1 MASRVNTKFLVIL
14 SLALALVGG
23 GTLYVAYTVV
33 IKSGDDLIKMGDKKM
48 DEAEAAADEL
58 TRQQAYNAAQFLY
71 SKAVSKDKSN
81 TEYLDHWGNA
91 LSKWIPET
99 QTLYRKAFDQSM
111 LIRRQKAILLRTD
124 IPAFLDYLTIL
135 ERQVSLGDLSRD
147 SLEYVVTETT
157 TALGYFSGSSG
168 DALRRFRGR
177 AIVEMIDANYEV
189 TDERRQMAREDLE
202 AAMSVDPK
210 DGGAALSLARWF
222 RSEARRAIA
231 RGENQSAPALEQEGI
246 ARLRSHV
253 EANPGDAAA
262 AMGLLQIEMDNAIV
276 AAGRD
281 QGGSLASTLAST
293 RDAVVPL
300 RPRLDAVFSVL
311 MAKDPKALDI
321 LELARFRLLESVLG
335 GDGSGAMTDQLL
347 ARAIEAKPLDADVL
361 SMRARVSF
369 ERRDFA
375 RAIEEYQRVVDLK
388 PIPVSLDGL
397 RQHFRR
403 VEAISQQTEA
413 ILGVW
418 ELAKGTEAKS
428 AEINRAKAKRNE
440 LAAELPAEAPALML
454 LDAKLSMAEGREAD
468 ATRLLQQYNERTLN
482 SDVQGLW
489 LLGQV
494 TTRTQPGVARQQFER
509 VLQLQPVNVP
519 VMVALASVEAQLQ
532 NLPRA
537 IELYKAALS
546 ISPDNEAARRGLEQ
560 AEIASN
566 LRTSSDP
573 VVQLVLDARR
583 KELGTMDTP
592 GDRAGAIRMLEESL
606 EKYDLDMRL
615 VSELSRM
622 YLSTEDMA
630 STAKL
635 MERALAKHPNET
647 SLKNLQAA
655 MATGDPIEAT
665 ISLIDQSDASPRDKA
680 ITKYRVYRTKGM
692 TEKAREVLAEAARV
706 APDDSTVLELRFAD
720 ALERKAIEEARGLA
734 EVAAQRNVDSAG
746 GLTFKARIEMMQGSE
761 ADAIRTL
768 QQAVNS
774 GGSQIGV
781 FRLLGR
787 LLMNQGRTQEGVAA
801 YRRGLDMRPDDLA
814 TINELVAA
822 LVRSNDL
829 LAALQVARDSER
841 YARADPMFQDIWLN
855 LEGAVGDRALA
866 LDKRRKMVELN
877 PTNRAAKIALAAIL
891 IETANWAEARKLL
904 DELRSQ
910 EDSLQLVELDAK
922 WNADQNNLAGA
933 STAFVNYVTGLD
945 PATLTAAPYISF
957 GKFMLARNQREIGL
971 NALNQARPFQD
982 PKVLEADK
990 EYADALFMAR
1000 EYEKAAE
1007 VYRTIVSANADTEQ
1021 KTYELRLVE
1030 AMLRLEK
1037 WDEAEAQLSGFG
1049 PRAESDAVLLMLRA
1063 DAAKGK
1069 GDLRRCRELL
1079 DKAVTASPDDALVY
1093 VERAQARA
1101 DDPLLAGQAMQD
1113 LDRALQLRPS
1123 LWQALRLRA
1132 SLHAKAGRMDEAISD
1147 LRLAVTSNPSLND
1160 LRYGL
1165 MLELINRGRTNDAAE
1180 VAEEG
1185 LKQRPGDLMLMLGA
1199 GQIFAERD
1207 LWPRAASFYRRAW
1220 MQAQDVST
1228 AQLYVESLLN
1238 ATPPDLTEA
1247 ANVLTRM
1254 GDRVNTDPALILARA
1269 EILAKRGRMDD
1280 ARRELTASYGNVR
1293 DNARLVMA
1301 WYAGARRILS
1311 KPGELA
1317 AYLELLEKEVPDPW
1331 VTYMRG
1337 QTLCESIGTVSQG
1350 VALLRS
1356 VQQTTNVTL
1365 GVNAHRGE
1373 GTAFYNH
1380 QQFDEAIAAWKRGL
1394 EKYPDDWEMNN
1405 NVAFVLS
1412 KKLGRAEEAVPFAER
1427 AAKMNPNASEIQDTL
1442 GVVYTMTKQYDLA
1455 EAALR
1460 KAMDNSRAGSD
1471 SQVMILV
1478 HQGSLEVAR
1487 GNMEAAR
1494 AKAKEAE
1501 DLLNAMPN
1509 ARESLR
1515 NEVASLFDEIR

>member
-1 MASRVNTKFLVIL
+1 
-14 SLALALVGG
+14 
-23 GTLYVAYTVV
+23 
-33 IKSGDDLIKMGDKKM
+33 
-48 DEAEAAADEL
+48 
-58 TRQQAYNAAQFLY
+58 
-71 SKAVSKDKSN
+71 
-81 TEYLDHWGNA
+81 
-91 LSKWIPET
+91 
-99 QTLYRKAFDQSM
+99 
-111 LIRRQKAILLRTD
+111 
-124 IPAFLDYLTIL
+124 
-135 ERQVSLGDLSRD
+135 
-147 SLEYVVTETT
+147 
-157 TALGYFSGSSG
+157 
-168 DALRRFRGR
+168 
-177 AIVEMIDANYEV
+177 
-189 TDERRQMAREDLE
+189 
-202 AAMSVDPK
+202 
-210 DGGAALSLARWF
+210 
-222 RSEARRAIA
+222 
-231 RGENQSAPALEQEGI
+231 
-246 ARLRSHV
+246 
-253 EANPGDAAA
+253 
-262 AMGLLQIEMDNAIV
+262 
-276 AAGRD
+276 
-281 QGGSLASTLAST
+281 
-293 RDAVVPL
+293 
-300 RPRLDAVFSVL
+300 
-311 MAKDPKALDI
+311 
-321 LELARFRLLESVLG
+321 
-335 GDGSGAMTDQLL
+335 
-347 ARAIEAKPLDADVL
+347 
-361 SMRARVSF
+361 
-369 ERRDFA
+369 
-375 RAIEEYQRVVDLK
+375 
-388 PIPVSLDGL
+388 
-397 RQHFRR
+397 
-403 VEAISQQTEA
+403 
-413 ILGVW
+413 
-418 ELAKGTEAKS
+418 
-428 AEINRAKAKRNE
+428 
-440 LAAELPAEAPALML
+440 
-454 LDAKLSMAEGREAD
+454 
-468 ATRLLQQYNERTLN
+468 
-482 SDVQGLW
+482 
-489 LLGQV
+489 
-494 TTRTQPGVARQQFER
+494 
-509 VLQLQPVNVP
+509 
-519 VMVALASVEAQLQ
+519 
-532 NLPRA
+532 
-537 IELYKAALS
+537 
-546 ISPDNEAARRGLEQ
+546 
-560 AEIASN
+560 
-566 LRTSSDP
+566 
-573 VVQLVLDARR
+573 
-583 KELGTMDTP
+583 
-592 GDRAGAIRMLEESL
+592 
-606 EKYDLDMRL
+606 
-615 VSELSRM
+615 
-622 YLSTEDMA
+622 
-630 STAKL
+630 
-635 MERALAKHPNET
+635 
-647 SLKNLQAA
+647 
-655 MATGDPIEAT
+655 
-665 ISLIDQSDASPRDKA
+665 
-680 ITKYRVYRTKGM
+680 
-692 TEKAREVLAEAARV
+692 
-706 APDDSTVLELRFAD
+706 
-720 ALERKAIEEARGLA
+720 
-734 EVAAQRNVDSAG
+734 
-746 GLTFKARIEMMQGSE
+746 
-761 ADAIRTL
+761 
-768 QQAVNS
+768 
-774 GGSQIGV
+774 
-781 FRLLGR
+781 
-787 LLMNQGRTQEGVAA
+787 MNQGRTQEGVAA

-1037 WDEAEAQLSGFG
+1037 WDEAEAQLSGFD